1 MAPKIGS
8 QYIIEI
14 EDIYVSASAD
24 SIHQRLYKIKGT
36 ESLLLTE
43 EEISRFA
50 PLERYNLSMLSDVLQ
65 HFTTKK
71 DN

>member
-14 EDIYVSASAD
+14 EDIYVAANAD
-24 SIHQRLYKIKGT
+24 SIPQRLYKIKGT

-43 EEISRFA
+43 EDISRFTS
-50 PLERYNLSMLSDVLQ
+50 LERYNLSMLSDVLQ

>member
-14 EDIYVSASAD
+14 EEVYVSSTSD
-24 SIHQRLYKIKGT
+24 SKYPRLFKVKGT

-43 EEISRFA
+43 EEISRFT
-50 PLERYNLSMLSDVLQ
+50 PVGSYNLSLLSDVLG

-71 DN
+71 DR